1 MFVGSDQ
8 TVGLE
13 SQACHKTKAVS
24 LDRLANIL
32 LVESGWVSTVWVR
45 RSRVTTGFQMSD
57 AQLGPYQGG
66 TSSQPNLLKRER
78 VPVPKGYL

>member
-24 LDRLANIL
+24 LDRVCEYPSHRMRLGFHCLGSA
-32 LVESGWVSTVWVR
+32 ESDDDWISNVR
-45 RSRVTTGFQMSD
+45 RLART
-57 AQLGPYQGG
+57 L
-66 TSSQPNLLKRER
+66 RER
-78 VPVPKGYL
+78 PLDRIG